1 MREISRLDS
10 VDKKILWELDAYC
23 RVSYESLSQ
32 KLNLSANA
40 IRKRIEKLIDDGVI
54 IRFMI
59 IPHNALLDV
68 DFISI
73 IVYTDGGENQNNL
86 IQLMGN
92 HPVVHHVSPIA
103 TTVGGAYHL
112 FGQYSSNQML
122 SELGQ
127 FLNGFGSVAQV
138 KQYPV
143 LFPKGQKR
151 SLSKTELKVLACLID
166 DPRKSISDV
175 AQCANL
181 TARTTR
187 KVIHQFH
194 EDRLVRFTVRWDIN
208 AGDNI
213 SFWIP
218 IHWDQKKTT
227 HEKLVERLQSEFPNE
242 YWTSFVAATEPI
254 IFCRFVVDKL
264 RTAHQ
269 IIGKVREFDPIESAQ
284 IFICY
289 SSYDFPWLGETSLQE
304 MISNA
309 GL

>member
-1 MREISRLDS
+1 LREISRLDS

-40 IRKRIEKLIDDGVI
+40 IRKRIEKLMADGVI
-54 IRFMI
+54 LRFMV

-73 IVYTDGGENQNNL
+73 IVYTDGGENQDNL
-86 IQLMGN
+86 IQMMGD

-103 TTVGGAYHL
+103 AIIGGTYHL
-112 FGQYSSNQML
+112 FGQYSRNEML
-122 SELGQ
+122 SEVGQ
-127 FLNGFGSVAQV
+127 FLNGLENVTQV

-143 LFPKGQKR
+143 LFPKGKKR
-151 SLSKTELKVLACLID
+151 NLSKTELRVLACLMD
-166 DPRKSISDV
+166 NPRKSISDI
-175 AQCANL
+175 AQCSNL

-187 KVIHQFH
+187 RMLTQLQ
-194 EDRLVRFTVRWDIN
+194 EEQLVRFTVRWDIN

-213 SFWIP
+213 SFWLL
-218 IHWDQKKTT
+218 IHWNQKKTT
-227 HEKLVERLQSEFPNE
+227 HEELAERLQGEFPNE

-254 IFCRFVVDKL
+254 VFSRFVVDKL

-269 IIGKVREFDPIESAQ
+269 ISGKVKEFDTVESAQ
-284 IFICY
+284 IFVCY
-289 SSYDFPWLGETSLQE
+289 SSYDFPWLGETLLQE
-304 MISNA
+304 MISNID
-309 GL
+309 L